1 VEEPLDLIRLSLDER
16 IRVKCRGDRELR
28 GKLHVRTALDII
40 YITPLA
46 PTPLTARRA
55 CPCSTSPLTTHDPF
69 TFPPPC
75 LIPEQAFDQ
84 HLNMV
89 LGNVEE
95 TITADGASS
104 KRTIP
109 MLFIR
114 GDVIILVSPPL
125 RTG

>member
-1 VEEPLDLIRLSLDER
+1 MPRR
-16 IRVKCRGDRELR
+16 PRVAREAS
-28 GKLHVRTALDII
+28 RTCGARHI
-40 YITPLA
+40 YHSSA

-55 CPCSTSPLTTHDPF
+55 CACSTSPLTTHDPF

>member
-1 VEEPLDLIRLSLDER
+1 MEEPLDLIRLSLDER

-28 GKLHVRTALDII
+28 GKLHVRAALDI
-40 YITPLA
+40 YITP
-46 PTPLTARRA
+46 PPPHRSARRA
-55 CPCSTSPLTTHDPF
+55 CACSTSPLTTRDPF